1 MNRETINRLVETFQE
16 SAARGEQ
23 ARLFLETRN
32 GHQFATFSVR
42 APVAKPGIFQTNI
55 SRTRKSPSTIRRDQN
70 RMKTYLQRKTL
81 QESWSPTKCTAS
93 TPVKEAPDL
102 AGLIEGEES
111 PTLETEVEKISIE
124 GTELEKENRVE
135 ETIEIF
141 EDGDDE
147 KKEQGLAFGNNK
159 DFIESLKETAVRAC
173 KEVAFDNN
181 KDLIDSLNETAVR
194 VCKETFDKIYQDLGI
209 VTNKTQQNNLEEE
222 NDSVDNIED
231 AKLWAIRQKQSCT
244 RT

>member
-1 MNRETINRLVETFQE
+1 M
-16 SAARGEQ
+16 
-23 ARLFLETRN
+23 
-32 GHQFATFSVR
+32 
-42 APVAKPGIFQTNI
+42 
-55 SRTRKSPSTIRRDQN
+55 
-70 RMKTYLQRKTL
+70 
-81 QESWSPTKCTAS
+81 
-93 TPVKEAPDL
+93 
-102 AGLIEGEES
+102 
-111 PTLETEVEKISIE
+111 
-124 GTELEKENRVE
+124 
-135 ETIEIF
+135 
-141 EDGDDE
+141 
-147 KKEQGLAFGNNK
+147 AFGNNK